1 MPSTVLGVKVN
12 MTTTKKGPC
21 PCGTYILVNKQI
33 NEKEKKRQYRLLKKY
48 QEENKQD
55 FITENSQV
63 WTDLTVMKESL
74 SEK

>member
-33 NEKEKKRQYRLLKKY
+33 NEKEKKKVVQIIKKVSGR
-48 QEENKQD
+48 K
-55 FITENSQV
+55 
-63 WTDLTVMKESL
+63 
-74 SEK
+74 